1 METVYIMDTAD
12 RIKGELSAAS
22 DRNSVKEYQ
31 RFFKTGP
38 GEYGE
43 GDRFLGVT
51 VPAQRTIA
59 RKYFRQASLSDIG
72 TLLDSGI
79 HEHRFTALVMLTMKY
94 EKAGDDDG
102 RMAAIDLYLQKIDRV
117 NNWDLVDIS
126 APKILGAWL
135 VKRDR
140 SMLYDM
146 ADSGSLWRQRVA
158 ILATF
163 HFIKRHDF
171 TDALR
176 IAEILL
182 DHPHDLIHKSTGWML
197 REIGKR
203 DRNTEEKFLK
213 THYRK
218 MPRTMLRY
226 AIEKFEPDE
235 RKLYLEGK
243 V

>member
-1 METVYIMDTAD
+1 MNTAD

-79 HEHRFTALVMLTMKY
+79 HEHRLTALVMLTMKY

-102 RMAAIDLYLQKIDRV
+102 RMAAVDLYLEKIDRV
-117 NNWDLVDIS
+117 NNWDLVDTS
-126 APKILGAWL
+126 APKILGPWL
-135 VKRDR
+135 FDRDR
-140 SMLYDM
+140 TLLYDLV
-146 ADSGSLWRQRVA
+146 GSDILWRQRVA
-158 ILATF
+158 MMATF
-163 HFIKRHDF
+163 YFIKQKDF
-171 TDALR
+171 FETLK
-176 IAEILL
+176 IAELL
-182 DHPHDLIHKSTGWML
+182 IDHPHDLIHKATGWML
-197 REIGKR
+197 REIGNR
-203 DRNTEEKFLK
+203 DRETEENFLK
-213 THYRK
+213 THYKR

-226 AIEKFEPDE
+226 AIEKFSPGT
-235 RKLYLEGK
+235 RSRYLNGM